1 MMKRAVLTILL
12 LMAVSPSYAHK
23 LNILAVSENG
33 ALTITAYFADGA
45 VCKNCAFTVTDKF
58 GKTVEEGKLDD
69 EGTFTKTGSF
79 PDEMDIVVDA
89 GLGHKAEETIRAT
102 GEVDFNEGVP
112 EVTDNYDIRKII
124 RQELSK
130 QTTEIR
136 AELDKGKS
144 KLDMIIAGI
153 GYILGVFGI
162 ITLLRKK

>member
-1 MMKRAVLTILL
+1 MKRAVLSVLL
-12 LMAVSPSYAHK
+12 ALAVFPAYAHK

-45 VCKNCAFTVTDKF
+45 VCKNCAFSVTDKF
-58 GKTVEEGKLDD
+58 GKTVEEGKLDE
-69 EGTFTKTGSF
+69 EGSFIKTGTF
-79 PDEMDIVVDA
+79 PDEMKIVVDA
-89 GLGHKAEETIRAT
+89 GLGHMAEETIRAT
-102 GEVDFNEGVP
+102 GDVDFNEGVA
-112 EVTDNYDIRKII
+112 EVTDDYDIRKII

-136 AELDKGKS
+136 AELDKNKS

-153 GYILGVFGI
+153 GYILGIFGI